1 MSLSAHQ
8 SAAMKHDEW
17 LTPPEIL
24 RPLGKF
30 DLDPC
35 APIMRPW
42 DTAAKH
48 LNVNDDGLRQPWHGR
63 VWCNPPFGR
72 EAVKWLNR
80 MVQHGNGIALIFA
93 RTETKAF
100 QEHCWR
106 SADAMLFMAGR
117 IKFRLPGGV
126 KNFASD
132 EQVRETSLEALAKL
146 NSVFSEV
153 GVLTAGNCSG
163 IVDGA
168 ASSVITTKEFIENR
182 KFSYRDIA
190 GKTILKKKYM
200 YLIIMVS
207 VEAF

>member
-1 MSLSAHQ
+1 MDAAPSHISRGGGVLSLSAHQ

-48 LNVNDDGLRQPWHGR
+48 LNVNDDGLSQPWHGR

-80 MVQHGNGIALIFA
+80 MVQHGNGIALVPA
-93 RTETKAF
+93 RTETAMF
-100 QEHCWR
+100 YTCVWGA
-106 SADAMLFMAGR
+106 ADAVLFIKGR
-117 IKFRLPGGV
+117 PHFHHPSGERAAFNSGAPICLIAYGKHNADVLRASGLGHVV
-126 KNFASD
+126 KSKD
-132 EQVRETSLEALAKL
+132 Q
-146 NSVFSEV
+146 
-153 GVLTAGNCSG
+153 
-163 IVDGA
+163 
-168 ASSVITTKEFIENR
+168 
-182 KFSYRDIA
+182 
-190 GKTILKKKYM
+190 
-200 YLIIMVS
+200 
-207 VEAF
+207 